1 MKLFKKLAA
10 AVLVAAL
17 ALMMVGC
24 GGSKTGLA
32 QQVKNAVSDNAVM
45 LGKQATNSKD
55 LDALAAKLLTEY
67 NNEIAALDEGTD
79 WPDLQDL
86 LDDETFLQ
94 KVGIDPEKANIF
106 IQSMVPQLTE
116 LTFYYMNLVT
126 VSRVQRNPTV
136 KAEIQMHNFEASI
149 PVGFFCYPISQAAD
163 ITAFN
168 ATAVP
173 VGEDQEPMLEQ
184 CREIVHKFNTVYGET
199 LTMPQIVLPSNNACM
214 RLPGTDGKA
223 KMSKSLG
230 NCIYLADPRR
240 SFVRRSCP
248 CTPIR
253 TTSACRIPASW
264 RAIPCS
270 PIWMRSASRSTSQNS
285 CRTTRTLTS

>member
-94 KVGIDPEKANIF
+94 KVGIDPEKDAYKV
-106 IQSMVPQLTE
+106 SLVYVPS
-116 LTFYYMNLVT
+116 Y
-126 VSRVQRNPTV
+126 
-136 KAEIQMHNFEASI
+136 
-149 PVGFFCYPISQAAD
+149 ISD
-163 ITAFN
+163 T
-168 ATAVP
+168 
-173 VGEDQEPMLEQ
+173 
-184 CREIVHKFNTVYGET
+184 
-199 LTMPQIVLPSNNACM
+199 
-214 RLPGTDGKA
+214 
-223 KMSKSLG
+223 
-230 NCIYLADPRR
+230 
-240 SFVRRSCP
+240 
-248 CTPIR
+248 
-253 TTSACRIPASW
+253 
-264 RAIPCS
+264 
-270 PIWMRSASRSTSQNS
+270 
-285 CRTTRTLTS
+285 